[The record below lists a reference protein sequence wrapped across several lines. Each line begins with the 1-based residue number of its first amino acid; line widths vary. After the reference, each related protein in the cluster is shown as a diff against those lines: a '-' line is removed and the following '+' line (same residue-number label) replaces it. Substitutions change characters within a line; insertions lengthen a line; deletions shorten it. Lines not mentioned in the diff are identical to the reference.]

1 MYLNGVGTTKIKY
14 TLEQKGRLTAMGMP
28 NWYCTT
34 ISHILKNS
42 FYCGIITYHKEYTPD
57 YLTQKKIKNYGA
69 IEKTQVIGR
78 HEPIVTVEEFERVQ
92 KIMESRSRKM
102 PYLNSGPKGG
112 KKPNSTIWG
121 KLMICSCGNRFNR
134 RTWNRK
140 DGTSNVSYICY
151 TTNNRGSLK
160 TRQNKGLDVNLGCD
174 VPQVQEWKL
183 KMMAKY
189 IFSTYIKDTDRVLLL
204 AEEILKKHSTDKYD
218 VVDYKDK
225 IKRKRLE
232 VEKLKK
238 KADNY
243 MEMRADGE
251 ISKEVYKAKSD
262 EINNKISSLEAE
274 ILSMSD
280 VEQKQKEYEN
290 DYVRRLENL
299 NKILASWLNF
309 ENQPDISDNIIE
321 AFIEKIVVTKD
332 GFNWFL
338 RCTPENHHCC
348 VSGKKVKSAEVIE
361 SEPDPPCHLTE
372 SSTGSYRKQIIVFK
386 QMIWG
391 KPNL

>member
-1 MYLNGVGTTKIKY
+1 
-14 TLEQKGRLTAMGMP
+14 
-28 NWYCTT
+28 
-34 ISHILKNS
+34 
-42 FYCGIITYHKEYTPD
+42 
-57 YLTQKKIKNYGA
+57 
-69 IEKTQVIGR
+69 
-78 HEPIVTVEEFERVQ
+78 
-92 KIMESRSRKM
+92 M

-204 AEEILKKHSTDKYD
+204 AEEILKKHITDKYD
-218 VVDYKDK
+218 VVDYTDK

-232 VEKLKK
+232 VEKFKK

-274 ILSMSD
+274 IFSMSD
-280 VEQKQKEYEN
+280 IEQKQKEYEN

-299 NKILASWLNF
+299 NKILASWLDF
-309 ENQPDISDNIIE
+309 ENQLNIPDNIIE

-338 RCTPENHHCC
+338 RCTPENYHCC
-348 VSGKKVKSAEVIE
+348 VSGKKVESAEVIE

-372 SSTGSYRKQIIVFK
+372 SSSGSYQRYEVIL
-386 QMIWG
+386 IW
-391 KPNL
+391 